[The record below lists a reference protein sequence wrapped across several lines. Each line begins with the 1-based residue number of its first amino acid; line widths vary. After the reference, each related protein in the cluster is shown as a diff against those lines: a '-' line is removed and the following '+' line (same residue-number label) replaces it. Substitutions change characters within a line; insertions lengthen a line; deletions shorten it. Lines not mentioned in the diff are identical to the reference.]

1 MSTSESPIEKLSTE
15 ARTIARKLKATRWP
29 EGRAA
34 LKFGIVQDDKIITV
48 TITTAKIIATSEEA
62 LTQWILAYMR
72 GETPQ

>member
-15 ARTIARKLKATRWP
+15 ARTIARKSATRWP

-62 LTQWILAYMR
+62 LMQWILAYMR